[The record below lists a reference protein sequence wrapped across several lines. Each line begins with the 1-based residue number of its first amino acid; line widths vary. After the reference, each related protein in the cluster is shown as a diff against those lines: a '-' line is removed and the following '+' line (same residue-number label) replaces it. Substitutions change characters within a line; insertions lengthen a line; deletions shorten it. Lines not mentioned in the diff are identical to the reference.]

1 VQKNKTKN
9 QPQVAVMTK
18 VAALVVGDI
27 ALHGITELRGI
38 PLPQALWD

>member
-1 VQKNKTKN
+1 
-9 QPQVAVMTK
+9 MTK